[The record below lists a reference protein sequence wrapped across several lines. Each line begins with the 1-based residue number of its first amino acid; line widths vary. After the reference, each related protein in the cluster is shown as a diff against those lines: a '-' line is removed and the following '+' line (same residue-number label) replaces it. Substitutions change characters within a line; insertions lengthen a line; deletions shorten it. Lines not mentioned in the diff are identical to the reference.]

1 CLSSSVVM
9 PMDMSW
15 HDYNEALMERGSMIL
30 DSWREELREMNGSN
44 KVGSCARIRTS
55 NSCRT

>member
-1 CLSSSVVM
+1 
-9 PMDMSW
+9 
-15 HDYNEALMERGSMIL
+15 MERGSMILDFSFL

-55 NSCRT
+55 NSCYS